1 MKYWRGYLV
10 AAIFAAITWALHQF
24 AQAHCALVDMIYP
37 YMTRLVVTSLAEMSA
52 GSGCL
57 WQTLVVIFILV
68 CVGTLVLAIWRRWN
82 IFQWFGWVLA
92 VVSLAIMLDT
102 GIFKLN
108 QYASPLA
115 DDMQMTVTDYTVAEL
130 NEATIFFRDQANA
143 LASDIA
149 RDSKGNAKAGDF
161 NTLAQQTGDGFQSL
175 TYDSALAVFA
185 GSTVPVKKL
194 GWTIFFN
201 GKWGMTIPITGEAA
215 VNPNVPDV
223 VLPFAMSKQMAQR
236 MSIYSD
242 ADTAFSAFLAG
253 QANSS
258 VEYQYSAYLMAYHFC
273 YTTLKQI
280 PTSAAQTFAQ
290 QAHKGATQLVKDD
303 LADIAAYFGEDYMAL
318 NERGVIPEELSDP
331 SAQIHFS
338 EYENVSDLL
347 VNWYVETYI
356 VPLHLEEET
365 TFNPL
370 DPTQVDLS
378 GIVNANG
385 ND

>member
-1 MKYWRGYLV
+1 M
-10 AAIFAAITWALHQF
+10 AAILAAITWALHQF

-37 YMTRLVVTSLAEMSA
+37 YMTRLVVTSLADMTA
-52 GSGCL
+52 GGGCL
-57 WQTLVVIFILV
+57 WQTLTVVFIIGCVVSLGLV
-68 CVGTLVLAIWRRWN
+68 IWRRWN
-82 IFQWFGWVLA
+82 IFQWLGWVLA
-92 VVSLAIMLDT
+92 IVSFVIMLDT

-115 DDMQMTVTDYTVAEL
+115 DDMQMTVSDYTVAEL
-130 NEATIFFRDQANA
+130 NEATLYFRDRANE
-143 LASDIA
+143 LASEIK
-149 RDSKGNAKAGDF
+149 RDSKGNAEPGDF
-161 NTLAQQTGDGFQSL
+161 DALAAQTGDGFQSL

-194 GWTIFFN
+194 GWTMFYG
-201 GKWGMTIPITGEAA
+201 GKWGMTIPLTGEAA
-215 VNPNVPDV
+215 VNPNVPAV

-273 YTTLKQI
+273 YTSLKQI
-280 PTSAAQTFAQ
+280 PTSTAQTFAQ
-290 QAHKGATQLVKDD
+290 QANKGATQLVKDD
-303 LADIAAYFGEDYMAL
+303 LADVAAYFGEDYMAL
-318 NERGVIPEELSDP
+318 NERGAIPEEITAKDAP
-331 SAQIHFS
+331 IRFS

-347 VNWYVETYI
+347 VNWYVETFI
-356 VPLHLEEET
+356 APLHVEEET
-365 TFNPL
+365 IFDPL

-378 GIVNANG
+378 GLVNAPKK
-385 ND
+385 

>member
-1 MKYWRGYLV
+1 
-10 AAIFAAITWALHQF
+10 
-24 AQAHCALVDMIYP
+24 
-37 YMTRLVVTSLAEMSA
+37 
-52 GSGCL
+52 
-57 WQTLVVIFILV
+57 
-68 CVGTLVLAIWRRWN
+68 
-82 IFQWFGWVLA
+82 
-92 VVSLAIMLDT
+92 
-102 GIFKLN
+102 
-108 QYASPLA
+108 
-115 DDMQMTVTDYTVAEL
+115 
-130 NEATIFFRDQANA
+130 
-143 LASDIA
+143 
-149 RDSKGNAKAGDF
+149 
-161 NTLAQQTGDGFQSL
+161 
-175 TYDSALAVFA
+175 
-185 GSTVPVKKL
+185 
-194 GWTIFFN
+194 
-201 GKWGMTIPITGEAA
+201 MTIPITGEAA

-318 NERGVIPEELSDP
+318 NERGMIPEELSDP

-356 VPLHLEEET
+356 VPLHLEEEV
-365 TFNPL
+365 TFDPF
-370 DPTQVDLS
+370 DPTQVDLT
-378 GIVNANG
+378 GLVNAPKK
-385 ND
+385 